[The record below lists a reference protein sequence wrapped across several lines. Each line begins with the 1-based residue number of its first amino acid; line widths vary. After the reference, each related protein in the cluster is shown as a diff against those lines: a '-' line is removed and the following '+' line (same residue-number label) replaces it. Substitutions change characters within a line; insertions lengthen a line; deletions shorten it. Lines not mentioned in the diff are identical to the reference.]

1 MDSFVCLFGIFYYI
15 FNIESTAKLKISTI
29 FDSGLH
35 PENHEHAS
43 YSKETWNPY

>member
-15 FNIESTAKLKISTI
+15 FNIESTAMLKISTI